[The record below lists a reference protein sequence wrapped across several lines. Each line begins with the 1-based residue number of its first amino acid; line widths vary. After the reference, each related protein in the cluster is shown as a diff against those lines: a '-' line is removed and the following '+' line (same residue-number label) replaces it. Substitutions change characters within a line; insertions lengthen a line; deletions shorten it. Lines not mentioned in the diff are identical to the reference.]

1 MKFINKLLAVLL
13 LASAVVCSV
22 NAQANLQKLK
32 NETPEQRAAFQT
44 KLMKEKLN
52 LNDMQL
58 TKVSTINLKY
68 AEKFEPIIKSD
79 DNRFLRMRQAKAL
92 MEQKDKELQ
101 AVFTKTQYNEYLAVE
116 NEIRKKIRSQMN

>member
-116 NEIRKKIRSQMN
+116 NEIRKKSGRK